1 MHPLHH
7 KFSSTKIILG
17 SGSPRREALLR
28 QLGLDFEVLVKNVD
42 EQYPEQFRREDI
54 AMYLARKK
62 ALAFKQDL
70 QENTLVITADTIV
83 AVDELILGKPRD
95 LQEADK
101 MLRLMSG
108 RKHAVITGV
117 CLMSSRKSETFFVK
131 TDVYFK
137 KLRDEEI
144 AFYLQHQPPLD
155 KAGAYGIQEWIGMT
169 GIESISGSYYNV
181 VGLPTKELY
190 ENLLKF

>member
-1 MHPLHH
+1 
-7 KFSSTKIILG
+7 
-17 SGSPRREALLR
+17 
-28 QLGLDFEVLVKNVD
+28 
-42 EQYPEQFRREDI
+42 
-54 AMYLARKK
+54 MYLARKK
-62 ALAFKQDL
+62 ALAFKEDL

-137 KLRDEEI
+137 NLRDEEI
-144 AFYLQHQPPLD
+144 TFYLEHQPPLD